1 MNYILG
7 KWVRGACIFAFAL
20 CCAVAASAEMA
31 VDEDED
37 QAEADARSPAT
48 SAPAAVA
55 PRQRPSQSRDV
66 SIGSGADRGWSSGG
80 SSTVGGAAGGVIGAG
95 NLAAI
100 APEAAGAGRASRI
113 FAGPGM
119 FPPDHFA
126 AYAIIAFKSRPL
138 TADRDRFKA
147 ICMGYVAAILLP
159 REIDIPLDQQLV
171 TVWPMDHDPSAIRA
185 MEEHD
190 EAACDRA
197 VDGYGLAAS
206 LQALR
211 DARNALER
219 EDIELMNRNEG
230 PFVLAWSPTR
240 MKGEEDALILRMDLS
255 GVVTAAHARERF
267 EAWRDEVEARQDL
280 WIDGWH
286 EERLADVIGS
296 WADRWGGKVLS
307 FIGGR
312 KG

>member
-1 MNYILG
+1 M
-7 KWVRGACIFAFAL
+7 
-20 CCAVAASAEMA
+20 S
-31 VDEDED
+31 
-37 QAEADARSPAT
+37 S
-48 SAPAAVA
+48 VA
-55 PRQRPSQSRDV
+55 PD
-66 SIGSGADRGWSSGG
+66 
-80 SSTVGGAAGGVIGAG
+80 AAGG
-95 NLAAI
+95 
-100 APEAAGAGRASRI
+100 GRASRI

-138 TADRDRFKA
+138 AGDRDRFKA

-171 TVWPMDHDPSAIRA
+171 TVWPMDHDPSAVRA
-185 MEEHD
+185 MEDHD
-190 EAACDRA
+190 ETACDRA

-240 MKGEEDALILRMDLS
+240 MKGDENALILRMDLS

-286 EERLADVIGS
+286 EERLSDVIGS
-296 WADRWGGKVLS
+296 WADRWGGKVLG